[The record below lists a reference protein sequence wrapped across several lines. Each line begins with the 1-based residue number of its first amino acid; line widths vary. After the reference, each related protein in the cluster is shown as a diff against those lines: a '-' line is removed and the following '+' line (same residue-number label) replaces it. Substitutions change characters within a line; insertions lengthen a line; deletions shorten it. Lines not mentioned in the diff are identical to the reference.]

1 MKELLKKYQNKTTKC
16 RRLGLTI
23 DKKMT
28 TMKINYGGNM
38 GCKII
43 TDINPRL
50 VDLGLPSVAEL
61 KQLYPSYIE
70 KGSPD
75 YWWEIEFNLQV
86 GIEFNLQVET

>member
-1 MKELLKKYQNKTTKC
+1 MKELLKKYQNKITSN
-16 RRLGLTI
+16 RLLTLI
-23 DKKMT
+23 VDKKMT

-50 VDLGLPSVAEL
+50 EELGLPTVAEL
-61 KQLYPSYIE
+61 KQHYPSYAE

-75 YWWEIEFNLQV
+75 YWWEIEFNLLS
-86 GIEFNLQVET
+86 EP

>member
-1 MKELLKKYQNKTTKC
+1 MKELLEKYQNKTTKC
-16 RRLGLTI
+16 QRLGLTI

-28 TMKINYGGNM
+28 TLKINYGGNM

-61 KQLYPSYIE
+61 KQLYPSYVE